1 MDVIYHNVKI
11 TKLAMINFPFIHLQV
26 IVHGSATQKVGDN
39 YLLWQQNESQNGVVD
54 MTGKISFGVLLI
66 L

>member
-1 MDVIYHNVKI
+1 
-11 TKLAMINFPFIHLQV
+11 MINFPFIHLQI

-54 MTGKISFGVLLI
+54 MIDKISLGSG
-66 L
+66 